1 MSSLSGNKN
10 DQWAEDQYM
19 VYICNFRHFL
29 VKEAVE
35 IEKSVSE
42 NVTLSFFQLLA
53 EWWGWIWPF
62 QG

>member
-1 MSSLSGNKN
+1 MSSLWGNKN

-53 EWWGWIWPF
+53 E
-62 QG
+62 